1 MVIKGEG
8 EYLTVG
14 RRIVAQIDKGGDS
27 GAGVGRGGATYLAGS
42 RLLADVDRIA
52 EIDIKVAR
60 RVVRADNRLGL
71 EGRAVEHLVAGI
83 DLAGVGRCSV

>member
-1 MVIKGEG
+1 M
-8 EYLTVG
+8 
-14 RRIVAQIDKGGDS
+14 
-27 GAGVGRGGATYLAGS
+27 AGS

-71 EGRAVEHLVAGI
+71 EGRAVEHLVTGI